1 MNALERG
8 STCAVLLLG
17 YAVFALLVGL
27 AAREKHRNVWAWALL
42 GPFGSFAALIAI
54 LLMPALCPRCKQPLS
69 AAEREAKTCPRC
81 GPLAATANQT
91 GAASP
96 LRQD

>member
-1 MNALERG
+1 MHSNDW

-17 YAVFALLVGL
+17 YGVFALLFGL

-69 AAEREAKTCPRC
+69 AAERKAKTCPRC
-81 GPLAATANQT
+81 GPLAAPTANDR
-91 GAASP
+91 GAASMP
-96 LRQD
+96 RED